1 MAGRVARRR
10 GSQRERRLSRGHR
23 HRGDPHPAER
33 TGGLPRGRAR
43 RRKDGASWV
52 PLQVNRARRIELLI
66 TPYTSVRIE
75 SVDFGGEERDEPAH
89 T

>member
-1 MAGRVARRR
+1 MSVAYHVVIGTEEIRIPPSELESFRAAV
-10 GSQRERRLSRGHR
+10 LTA
-23 HRGDPHPAER
+23 AE
-33 TGGLPRGRAR
+33 
-43 RRKDGASWV
+43 DGASWV

-75 SVDFGGEERDEPAH
+75 SVDFGGEERGEPAH